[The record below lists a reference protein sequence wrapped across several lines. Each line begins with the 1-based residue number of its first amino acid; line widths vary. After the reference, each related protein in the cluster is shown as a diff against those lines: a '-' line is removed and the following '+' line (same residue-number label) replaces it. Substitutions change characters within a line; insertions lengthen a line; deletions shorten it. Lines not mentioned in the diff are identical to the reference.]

1 MGIRFSVAHP
11 IDVFGE
17 GTASRVVHLIR
28 SECGPAV
35 PLGTQGVDFCLPDEM
50 GWSWWSSLQ
59 AFAREKLGPS
69 GSRHIASVDAW
80 QAVYVDADIDR
91 VVLWLEGRPSFDQG
105 SFTLASHPNVGG
117 SLIDRLLRRLSL
129 RKEPALSPELDA
141 VVRQM
146 VEDYGA
152 RPGERNA
159 FQVGNLRRLM
169 GELNALLATIGVCQT
184 KDAVE
189 ALRRTY
195 AESDDR
201 CDDDP
206 EIQCLCHA
214 WLSASCALEV
224 GAPLWLVK

>member
-1 MGIRFSVAHP
+1 MGISFIVAHP
-11 IDVFGE
+11 TDMFGV
-17 GTASRVVHLIR
+17 GIASRVVHLLR
-28 SECGPAV
+28 CACGADV

-59 AFAREKLGPS
+59 TFAREKLGPS
-69 GSRHIASVDAW
+69 GSRQIAAVDAW
-80 QAVYVDADIDR
+80 QAAYVDADIDR
-91 VVLWLEGRPSFDQG
+91 VVLWLEGKRSVDQG
-105 SFTLASHPNVGG
+105 SFTLESRPNVGG
-117 SLIDRLLRRLSL
+117 SLIDRLLRRLRL
-129 RKEPALSPELDA
+129 RKKPALSPELDA

-169 GELNALLATIGVCQT
+169 GELDALLATIGVRQT
-184 KDAVE
+184 KDAVQ

-195 AESDDR
+195 SESDDR

-214 WLSASCALEV
+214 WLSASYALEV